1 MGIVIASP
9 NPEFRQRVVESLR
22 SADQLIQEVSG
33 GAEAL
38 AAVEE
43 GLHGRVLLD
52 RWLPDLDVQD
62 LSRLMKKRFPD
73 LEVFVAGSAQDT
85 ACPIGI
91 SAGEDFCSFC
101 SGRPDDARCPNLEA
115 PDANSPVPPT
125 VPIPKSVEPLPGMIG
140 TSDSMQQVYRLAR
153 LVSAR
158 STPVLISGET
168 GTGKELVARAIH
180 QLSPRAR
187 QPMVT
192 VNCAAIPE
200 PLLEAELFGHARGAF
215 TGAFQSRLGRIQS
228 AHGGT
233 LFLDEVSEAP
243 LSIQAKF
250 LRFLQEGEV
259 QRLGSPDIVR
269 VDVRVVAATNA
280 DLARR
285 VAEGRFRED
294 LFYRLMVF
302 PITLVPLRKHSE
314 DVPALA
320 NFFLSAFSKAAKTN
334 PKTLSR
340 EAEEA
345 LKRCK
350 WPGNVRELHHRI
362 ERAFILAESG
372 STILPEHVALQEPA
386 GWKSAPNQD

>member
-9 NPEFRQRVVESLR
+9 NPEFRHKVVASLR
-22 SADQLIQEVSG
+22 PVDQLIQEVSG

-43 GLHGRVLLD
+43 GQHGRVLLD
-52 RWLPDLDVQD
+52 RWLPDLDVED
-62 LSRLMKKRFPD
+62 LSRMMKQRFPD
-73 LEVFVAGSAQDT
+73 LEVFVVGSAQDT

-91 SAGEDFCSFC
+91 GAGHDFCSFC
-101 SGRPDDARCPNLEA
+101 SGLPDDARCPILEA
-115 PDANSPVPPT
+115 PDSGAPVSPILPVS
-125 VPIPKSVEPLPGMIG
+125 KSVEPLPGMIG
-140 TSDSMQQVYRLAR
+140 VSDSMQQVYRLAR

-158 STPVLISGET
+158 STPVLVSGET

-280 DLARR
+280 DLAKR
-285 VAEGRFRED
+285 VAEGSFRED

-302 PITLVPLRKHSE
+302 PITLAPLRKHP
-314 DVPALA
+314 DDIPALA
-320 NFFLSAFSKAAKTN
+320 NFFLVSLSKAAETT
-334 PKTLSR
+334 PKTLSP

-345 LKRCK
+345 LKRHK
-350 WPGNVRELHHRI
+350 WPGNVRELQHRM
-362 ERAFILAESG
+362 ERAFILAESE
-372 STILPEHVALQEPA
+372 SIILPQHVALQEPA
-386 GWKSAPNQD
+386 CEKPALNPD